1 MAPAIALAGGM
12 PHLELIFL
20 HSENADGCNAGVVRH
35 VASRMQVNTPQTLQ
49 RPYCVVAGVDK
60 VKDQLK

>member
-1 MAPAIALAGGM
+1 MARVDGM

-20 HSENADGCNAGVVRH
+20 NSESADGCNGRIVRH
-35 VASRMQVNTPQTLQ
+35 VSSSMQVNTPQTLQ

-60 VKDQLK
+60 VED

>member
-1 MAPAIALAGGM
+1 M
-12 PHLELIFL
+12 PHLELISL
-20 HSENADGCNAGVVRH
+20 HSESADGCNARIVRH
-35 VASRMQVNTPQTLQ
+35 VASRMQVNTLQTLQ

>member
-20 HSENADGCNAGVVRH
+20 HSENACNAGVVRH

>member
-1 MAPAIALAGGM
+1 MARVDGM
-12 PHLELIFL
+12 PHLELISL
-20 HSENADGCNAGVVRH
+20 HSESADGCNARIVRH
-35 VASRMQVNTPQTLQ
+35 VASRMQVNTLQTLQ

>member
-1 MAPAIALAGGM
+1 M

-20 HSENADGCNAGVVRH
+20 NSESADGCNAVRH
-35 VASRMQVNTPQTLQ
+35 VASSMQVNTLQTLQ

>member
-1 MAPAIALAGGM
+1 MRHP
-12 PHLELIFL
+12 ELIFL
-20 HSENADGCNAGVVRH
+20 NSESADGCKGRIVRH
-35 VASRMQVNTPQTLQ
+35 VASSMQVVTLQTLQ

>member
-1 MAPAIALAGGM
+1 LAPAMARVDGM

-20 HSENADGCNAGVVRH
+20 NSESADGCNARIVRH
-35 VASRMQVNTPQTLQ
+35 VASMQVNTPQTLQ

>member
-1 MAPAIALAGGM
+1 MARVDGM

-20 HSENADGCNAGVVRH
+20 NSESADGCNARIVRH
-35 VASRMQVNTPQTLQ
+35 VASSMQVNTPQTVQ

>member
-1 MAPAIALAGGM
+1 M

>member
-1 MAPAIALAGGM
+1 M
-12 PHLELIFL
+12 PHPESIFL
-20 HSENADGCNAGVVRH
+20 HSESADGCNALIVRY

-49 RPYCVVAGVDK
+49 RPYRVVVGVDK